1 MVNIIFDKW
10 QFLEFF
16 IFLNWQFNWKQMNS
30 LRCEIIFFLS
40 LYIVFW
46 QPPYNFTR
54 ELLFSLNLRLHFF
67 LLSILAEFI
76 NENWKFR
83 DEFSVQWIR
92 RQCKSGFAYG
102 VFTVSEATAAGELA
116 PTTLNMVYKKPKYI
130 WNTFLDLT

>member
-1 MVNIIFDKW
+1 MRSSYF
-10 QFLEFF
+10 
-16 IFLNWQFNWKQMNS
+16 S
-30 LRCEIIFFLS
+30 LS
-40 LYIVFW
+40 T
-46 QPPYNFTR
+46 YNFTR

-67 LLSILAEFI
+67 LSILAEFI

-116 PTTLNMVYKKPKYI
+116 PTTLNMVYKKP
-130 WNTFLDLT
+130 T